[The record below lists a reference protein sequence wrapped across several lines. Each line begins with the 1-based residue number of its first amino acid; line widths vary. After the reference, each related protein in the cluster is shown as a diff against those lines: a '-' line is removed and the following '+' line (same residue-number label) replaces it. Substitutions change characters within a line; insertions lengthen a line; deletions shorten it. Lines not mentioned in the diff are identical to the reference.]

1 MFSTKPIDMAP
12 FTAWLPARPNQDFDL
27 IIKIVGV
34 AASGLMKDWA
44 FIAQS
49 LIRNGFWVMT
59 QRGRLNGDLGDFVL
73 TIRLATRPFYSM
85 GHGCDILVHLGET
98 TREGWNFEL
107 QPGSVLLWEPPVE
120 QRRSRTLSEGVIAY
134 SVPLTHLCHQKGEGV
149 AGKGLVALGALLH
162 LLGVPEATLYRW
174 APLLSSPRSFA
185 TGHDYARH
193 NLKKH
198 DAYSLPSAT
207 ADAERGLL
215 LNSEQSILLGYAVSA
230 CECQRTCDTEL
241 IDSPRRWTD
250 EHLSMAGAVVSVL
263 ERDRHPGVQTYR
275 GPQGRVLTLLRGDD
289 SAIAS
294 CLNGFKAPHVF
305 VAADIADAFGLL
317 IRAHDLIRAGL
328 SDGVGIL
335 IEETIALQ
343 HQTVRACSMV
353 DMMRRGYP
361 VTPSPATGVQHG
373 PSISATQRDGDK
385 EADVGFVAWG
395 AAQGVVRDALEL
407 CRSFGLRVA
416 GLYPKR
422 IVPFSYEDMES
433 FAKTVGRVVLV
444 ESGETQGYWDGLRAA
459 FSFDPVVLTPQP
471 GHALTPMDIF
481 LREGL
486 GAV

>member
-34 AASGLMKDWA
+34 AASGLMKDWT

-49 LIRNGFWVMT
+49 LIRKGFWVMT
-59 QRGRLNGDLGDFVL
+59 QRGRLNGGFGDFVL

-85 GHGCDILVHLGET
+85 GHGCDVLVHLGET
-98 TREGWNFEL
+98 TRECWNFEL
-107 QPGSVLLWEPPVE
+107 QPGSVLLWEAPVE
-120 QRRSRTLSEGVIAY
+120 QRRPRTLPEGVIAY
-134 SVPLTHLCHQKGEGV
+134 PIPLTHLCLQNGEGV

-162 LLGVPEATLYRW
+162 LLGVPEATLCRW
-174 APLLSSPRSFA
+174 TPLLSSPRSFA

-193 NLKKH
+193 DLKKH

-215 LNSEQSILLGYAVSA
+215 LNSEQAILLGYTVSA
-230 CECQRTCDTEL
+230 CECQRTCDAEL

-250 EHLSMAGAVVSVL
+250 KHLSMAGALVSVL
-263 ERDRHPGVQTYR
+263 ESDRHPGVQVYR
-275 GPQGRVLTLLRGDD
+275 GPQGKVTALLRGGD
-289 SAIAS
+289 STIAS
-294 CLNGFKAPHVF
+294 FLNGFKAPHIL

-317 IRAHDLIRAGL
+317 IGGHDLIRSGL
-328 SDGVGIL
+328 SDGVGVL
-335 IEETIALQ
+335 VEDTIALQ
-343 HQTVRACSMV
+343 HQTVHARSMV
-353 DMMRRGYP
+353 DMMRRGHLE
-361 VTPSPATGVQHG
+361 HG
-373 PSISATQRDGDK
+373 PSISTSRRDGDQ

-395 AAQGVVRDALEL
+395 AAQGVVRDAVAL

-416 GLYPKR
+416 GLYPKHL
-422 IVPFSYEDMES
+422 VPFCQEDMTS
-433 FAKTVGRVVLV
+433 FAKTVGHVVVV
-444 ESGETQGYWDGLRAA
+444 ESGQTKGYWDRLRPG
-459 FSFDPVVLTPQP
+459 FSFDYTVLSPSP
-471 GHALTPMDIF
+471 GESLTPMDIY